1 MKHPFP
7 TRLIRAIAALLVLAP
22 VLVPAQQALTWDQVK
37 AKFEETNPTLKAD
50 ALGVDEMKAEEIT
63 AFLRPNPQ
71 FTMLADGT
79 QIVPHDGAWTP
90 FRGTYEQPTFSYLHE
105 RDHKR
110 ELRLKSAQEGTQIAQ
125 SQHQDLDRTL
135 MFTLRSAFVQT
146 LSAG

>member
-90 FRGTYEQPTFSYLHE
+90 FRGTYEQPTGRGSNPSP
-105 RDHKR
+105 R
-110 ELRLKSAQEGTQIAQ
+110 
-125 SQHQDLDRTL
+125 
-135 MFTLRSAFVQT
+135 
-146 LSAG
+146 